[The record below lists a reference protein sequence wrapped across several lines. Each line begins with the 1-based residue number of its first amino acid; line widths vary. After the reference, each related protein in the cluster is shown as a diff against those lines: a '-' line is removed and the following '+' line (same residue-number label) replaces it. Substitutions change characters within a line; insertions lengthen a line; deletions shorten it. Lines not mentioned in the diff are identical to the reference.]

1 MVNIWGK
8 NGERTTTKKSQ
19 KISPFCYEATIPLG
33 LMPLHRHGE
42 EMGPW
47 TFYILSLPP
56 PIFCFLSH
64 TRLSNSGP
72 YPPPFIYCSLQCYKQ
87 RPQSVFQPSGHSYF
101 STRCPYAM
109 HSLTFHAIAHLR
121 HLFSH
126 DFGSHCLAFLPE
138 ELNQKH
144 RLGGWV
150 FSSRCSKTQQSHSR
164 SCVHSQTLGE
174 RSLISSLT
182 STVSVTSESRTYLLI
197 CSRTSCH

>member
-1 MVNIWGK
+1 MECCLRLRNSYDNSYPEEKHSKASKVISVQPELSVELWSIHFLHGQYMGK
-8 NGERTTTKKSQ
+8 EWRKNNNKKK

-33 LMPLHRHGE
+33 LMPLHRHRE

-138 ELNQKH
+138 ELN
-144 RLGGWV
+144 
-150 FSSRCSKTQQSHSR
+150 
-164 SCVHSQTLGE
+164 
-174 RSLISSLT
+174 
-182 STVSVTSESRTYLLI
+182 
-197 CSRTSCH
+197 